1 MIFPKTDL
9 GSIIFQIYIYIQQ
22 QKCDSVLFVLTYIH
36 YKSQNLFNFHLEWNT
51 EKKLL
56 PGSQKSISRN
66 YAWPWYVSIELSIEG
81 KVLAER

>member
-36 YKSQNLFNFHLEWNT
+36 YKSQNLFNFHLE
-51 EKKLL
+51 
-56 PGSQKSISRN
+56 
-66 YAWPWYVSIELSIEG
+66 
-81 KVLAER
+81 